1 MPEKVWE
8 EDGILY
14 MEAGQGAD
22 GDYYNQDGF
31 CHGLYHS
38 DDWGVTWIYDKEV
51 AVTN

>member
-1 MPEKVWE
+1 
-8 EDGILY
+8 

-38 DDWGVTWIYDKEV
+38 DDRGMTWSYDKEV
-51 AVTN
+51 VVEKEACRN